1 MIEYITLSDLVREVV
16 KKAEEKNE
24 PLSSEKKIREKY
36 INIFDMMNIDREKL
50 RERKG
55 KKLGDYKLPKESQD
69 FLVELNWL
77 YSETDVKKMRK
88 GCFEQANLESI
99 EKLLVGFR
107 QMILKLDIPENN
119 KDDMISKMYMRTKFP
134 YLKRR
139 AEILEELENIKLDFC
154 PDYHEDAIV
163 EDELQSY
170 VDENKSKKMMEKHK
184 ISAQRRFRYFD
195 ILDDLD
201 VNDELLFTSFVLEDI
216 RCMIRR
222 HHELYSYISEIR
234 TCEINDAAEQ
244 RAYNMTK
251 EEEEYATIDFNYSIR
266 LQEELDRNEEY
277 KELMSERKTILR
289 SNDFVNKLQPRFE
302 AVCERL
308 QEIDNETQKKL
319 WGEVVLHDEEDEKI
333 DFSFR
338 ETSENV
344 FREALKTYRDN
355 NKSSREF
362 EERMGLITEEE
373 RLRVKEFIE
382 QLEEQRKKPQ

>member
-24 PLSSEKKIREKY
+24 PLSSKKKIREKY
-36 INIFDMMNIDREKL
+36 INIFDMMNLDREKL
-50 RERKG
+50 RGRG
-55 KKLGDYKLPKESQD
+55 TGDYKLPKESQD

-77 YSETDVKKMRK
+77 YLDNNGKKMRK
-88 GCFEQANLESI
+88 GLFEQADLESI
-99 EKLLVGFR
+99 AKILDGFR
-107 QMILKLDIPENN
+107 ELILKLDISDGD
-119 KDDMISKMYMRTKFP
+119 KDDMISKMYMRTKYP

-139 AEILEELENIKLDFC
+139 EDILKELENIKLDFC
-154 PDYHEDAIV
+154 PDYQEDARI
-163 EDELQSY
+163 EDKLQSY
-170 VDENKSKKMMEKHK
+170 VDNNEIKNIMEMHNISK
-184 ISAQRRFRYFD
+184 QGRFRYFD
-195 ILDDLD
+195 NDNLD

-222 HHELYSYISEIR
+222 HHELYAYISEIR
-234 TCEINDAAEQ
+234 TCEIDDAAEQ

-308 QEIDNETQKKL
+308 QEIDNDTQKKL
-319 WGEVVLHDEEDEKI
+319 WGEVVLNDKEDEKI

-362 EERMGLITEEE
+362 EERMGMITEEE
-373 RLRVKEFIE
+373 KLRMKEFIE